1 MAERMNGEQLS
12 LFADLMG
19 VDESQ
24 HAPTWDDVQK
34 KLARTVTHEPYTRPC
49 RASCLWFPSIS
60 NGRCYLFAKP
70 VIDGMCPATTRLE
83 WT

>member
-1 MAERMNGEQLS
+1 MNGEQLS
-12 LFADLMG
+12 LFADLAE
-19 VDESQ
+19 VDESK

-34 KLARTVTHEPYTRPC
+34 KRARTVTHSPYSHACHPDC
-49 RASCLWFPSIS
+49 FWFPDIS

-70 VIDGMCPATTRLE
+70 VINGMCPATTRLE

>member
-1 MAERMNGEQLS
+1 MTGQQLS
-12 LFADLMG
+12 LFAYLAE
-19 VDESQ
+19 VDE

-34 KLARTVTHEPYTRPC
+34 KRARAITSKPYTRPC
-49 RASCLWFPSIS
+49 RASCLWFPNIH

-70 VIDGMCPATTRLE
+70 VINDMCPATTRLE